1 LAEERKCTVA
11 CHTLGRSDGNSRK
24 LQSACVDNMKPGKRS
39 SLLNAITMPLSIL
52 LYWQALGWLAF
63 GVLKPGISQSLGSP
77 VDSRLILTI
86 GIVLAIATTSLGS
99 FFLYYHV
106 TTLQR
111 DIFPQHKTL
120 HKCLNCG
127 HPISDGISTCPY
139 CGSRTLFYVLGWRG
153 DWCGLGDLI
162 SRAAHIAASWVV

>member
-1 LAEERKCTVA
+1 
-11 CHTLGRSDGNSRK
+11 
-24 LQSACVDNMKPGKRS
+24 MKPGKRS

-63 GVLKPGISQSLGSP
+63 GVLEPGISQSLRSP
-77 VDSRLILTI
+77 VDSRLILTV
-86 GIVLAIATTSLGS
+86 GIVMAIATTSLGT

-127 HPISDGISTCPY
+127 HDIADGITTCPY
-139 CGSRTLFYVLGWRG
+139 CGSRTLF
-153 DWCGLGDLI
+153 
-162 SRAAHIAASWVV
+162 